1 MSRIRGKP
9 WVRRL
14 LTLFVLGHSAAL
26 GADSSVLTPRVPPDQ
41 IEEAKTWRNP
51 LPATSANIGKGKKI
65 FHGKAFCVTCH
76 GRDGK
81 GLGPVAGLRGKLPR
95 NFTDQ
100 AWQAARTDGELFWI
114 LKHGSPGTDMASFIP
129 LVLTE
134 EEAWQ
139 VLLYVRAFGRVTS
152 GDGKGTSPSRHG
164 ALGGRKKDEA
174 GKPPASSEEN

>member
-1 MSRIRGKP
+1 MLRIPVKS
-9 WVRRL
+9 VVCHL
-14 LTLFVLGHSAAL
+14 LTLFVVGASVVF
-26 GADSSVLTPRVPPDQ
+26 GADPSVLKPRVPPDH

-51 LPATSANIGKGKKI
+51 FPATPDHIEKGRKI

-81 GLGPVAGLRGKLPR
+81 GLGNIPGLRGKLPR

-114 LKHGSPGTDMASFIP
+114 LKNGSPGTDMASFIP

-134 EEAWQ
+134 EEAWR
-139 VLLYVRAFGRVTS
+139 VLLYVRSFGRVPR
-152 GDGKGTSPSRHG
+152 GD
-164 ALGGRKKDEA
+164 
-174 GKPPASSEEN
+174 